1 MRSYLESFLFE
12 QGFGESFPNRPPA
25 GFQGTICC
33 REKEFLRGATE
44 EDACLHRALAQVFGR
59 HPSSGTLQP
68 VWRTYCRGTWDT
80 YLRNHGRSV
89 HTSKQLLWHAS
100 FNPISHRFGGFL
112 PGKLGFSQVLLNFNQ
127 FHASPRVA
135 QWLRSGSV
143 AHRRWTRPES
153 FSLASA
159 MGQRRSWSWPAP
171 GWGFEMAIGKVQWKS
186 TMYI

>member
-112 PGKLGFSQVLLNFNQ
+112 PGKTRIFTSSAKLQPVPRLAARCPVAQEWFCRSSPVDTSRIFLFGFSDGATEVM
-127 FHASPRVA
+127 
-135 QWLRSGSV
+135 
-143 AHRRWTRPES
+143 E
-153 FSLASA
+153 LASTRL
-159 MGQRRSWSWPAP
+159 G
-171 GWGFEMAIGKVQWKS
+171 V
-186 TMYI
+186 